1 MLAAVYG
8 LLSALTWGGGDFAGG
23 LSSRRNGALRAVFY
37 ADWVGVVLLL
47 GWLSLDGEAFPGW
60 SVILLAAVAGLL
72 GTLGLLALYQ
82 ALATGQMSIA
92 TPVSALLAAAIP
104 VGVAAF
110 TEGLPGWFQVAG
122 FALALGAVWLVSSNE
137 GGPPQFKTLADLRL
151 PFLSGIGFG
160 AYFVLIE
167 GATQA
172 ATIWPMIASRTS
184 GTIIILF
191 ILLARR
197 ESLGI
202 VRDSWPI
209 VLLNAGLDVVGNT
222 FYVLATQTGRLDVA
236 AVLASLYPG
245 GTVML
250 AWWFLKERLSR
261 GQWLGIL
268 LALAAIVL
276 LTLQPS

>member
-1 MLAAVYG
+1 MLAVVYG

-37 ADWVGVVLLL
+37 ADWVGIVLLL
-47 GWLSLDGEAFPGW
+47 GWLTLAREAFPGW
-60 SVILLAAVAGLL
+60 PVILLAGSAGLL

-92 TPVSALLAAAIP
+92 TPVSALLAATIP
-104 VGVAAF
+104 VGVAII

-122 FALALGAVWLVSSNE
+122 FVLALAAVWLVSSSE
-137 GGPPQFKTLADLRL
+137 GGLPQLKTLADLRL
-151 PFLSGIGFG
+151 PLLSGIGFG

-167 GATQA
+167 GATQT
-172 ATIWPMIASRTS
+172 ATLWPMIASRSS
-184 GTIIILF
+184 GTILILA

-202 VRDSWPI
+202 VRGSWPI

-222 FYVLATQTGRLDVA
+222 FYVLAAQTGRLDVA

-261 GQWLGIL
+261 WQWLGIL
-268 LALAAIVL
+268 LALGAIVL
-276 LTLQPS
+276 LTIQPS

>member
-8 LLSALTWGGGDFAGG
+8 LLSALAWGGGDFAGG

-37 ADWVGVVLLL
+37 ADWVGIVLLL
-47 GWLSLDGEAFPGW
+47 GWLALDQEAFPGW
-60 SVILLAAVAGLL
+60 PVMSLAAVAGLL
-72 GTLGLLALYQ
+72 GTLGLLALYH

-104 VGVAAF
+104 VAVATF

-122 FALALGAVWLVSSNE
+122 FVLALAAVWLVSSSE
-137 GGPPQFKTLADLRL
+137 GGLPQFKTLADLRL
-151 PFLSGIGFG
+151 PLLSGIGFG

-172 ATIWPMIASRTS
+172 ATIWPMIASRSS
-184 GTIIILF
+184 GTIILLV

-202 VRDSWPI
+202 VRNTWPI
-209 VLLNAGLDVVGNT
+209 ALLNAGLDVVGNT
-222 FYVLATQTGRLDVA
+222 FYVLAAQTGRLDVA

-261 GQWLGIL
+261 WQWLGIF
-268 LALAAIVL
+268 LALGAIVL
-276 LTLQPS
+276 LTVQPS